1 MNIKLGSCISLCSC
15 FTEFAICLPLQDRIT
30 KPSTKVTAEIKLL
43 IIFCYFFV
51 FLAVSQTA
59 FAFALRN
66 TPSFAAELA
75 EYFFCE
81 AAGIPGRTC
90 ERSFERIAGDIPVAI
105 GFVLYGLY
113 PVVTLIYVVN
123 VKELKEFCCGRD
135 SKESSG
141 AHRNVAYSSSSS
153 ASLKVAVVADN
164 CDSRANSLS
173 PEELSRL

>member
-1 MNIKLGSCISLCSC
+1 M
-15 FTEFAICLPLQDRIT
+15 
-30 KPSTKVTAEIKLL
+30 KPCPKVTAEIKLF
-43 IIFCYFFV
+43 IIFSYFFV

-59 FAFALRN
+59 FAFALKN
-66 TPSFAAELA
+66 TPSFLAELA

-113 PVVTLIYVVN
+113 PVVALIYVVN
-123 VKELKEFCCGRD
+123 VEGLKEFCCAR
-135 SKESSG
+135 KASSG
-141 AHRNVAYSSSSS
+141 AHRMRSAAYSNSSS
-153 ASLKVAVVADN
+153 ASLKVTVVADN

>member
-43 IIFCYFFV
+43 IIFSYFFV

-81 AAGIPGRTC
+81 AAGISGLTC

-123 VKELKEFCCGRD
+123 VEELKEFCCAR
-135 SKESSG
+135 KASSG
-141 AHRNVAYSSSSS
+141 AHRSAAYSSSSS
-153 ASLKVAVVADN
+153 ASLKVTVVTDN
-164 CDSRANSLS
+164 CDSRANSLG
-173 PEELSRL
+173 PEERSRL

>member
-30 KPSTKVTAEIKLL
+30 KPSTKVAAEIKLSL

-59 FAFALRN
+59 FTFAVRN
-66 TPSFAAELA
+66 QASFVAELA

-81 AAGIPGRTC
+81 AAGISGLTC
-90 ERSFERIAGDIPVAI
+90 ERSFERVASDIPVAI
-105 GFVLYGLY
+105 GLVLYGLY

-123 VKELKEFCCGRD
+123 VEELKEFCCAR
-135 SKESSG
+135 KASSG
-141 AHRNVAYSSSSS
+141 AHRNAAYSSSSS
-153 ASLKVAVVADN
+153 ASLKVTVVADN
-164 CDSRANSLS
+164 CDSRANSLG